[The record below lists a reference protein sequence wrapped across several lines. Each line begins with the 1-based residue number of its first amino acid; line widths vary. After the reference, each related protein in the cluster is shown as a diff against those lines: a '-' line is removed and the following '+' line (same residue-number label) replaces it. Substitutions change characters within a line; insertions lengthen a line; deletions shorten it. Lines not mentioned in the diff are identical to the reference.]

1 LLLGKCTISG
11 IFHFSE
17 SLPDCSHFPDDCK
30 YLRKH
35 SSLVADIPNWVL
47 HVSSI
52 AILLSWTELML
63 LIGRLPTY
71 GYYALMFS
79 AVLQNVIRVILDE

>member
-1 LLLGKCTISG
+1 
-11 IFHFSE
+11 
-17 SLPDCSHFPDDCK
+17 
-30 YLRKH
+30 
-35 SSLVADIPNWVL
+35 
-47 HVSSI
+47 
-52 AILLSWTELML
+52 ML